1 MQTGTTASIAATTTN
16 DPAALP
22 VVWSC
27 APSGSCGSFSVT
39 PTASGA
45 ATVYTAPATV
55 PTGGSVTITATS
67 ASDSTKTAN
76 ATVMITKAAS
86 ASMLNGHY
94 CFFIQAPTGS
104 RGTATFVGSVQLD
117 GAGNVLGGVEDVVSP
132 VRFDVAD
139 PVLAT
144 SAGSGIP
151 NASYY
156 TVDPSGHG
164 TLRMK
169 TQNQETLDLSF
180 VLTSSSHGQII
191 EVAGDPGSGTLDLQQ
206 TTTGGFAASQISG
219 PYSLTM
225 DGIDSAANTTKVSFG
240 GIFTGDGIGS
250 VSNVALQV
258 SKSGTAATA
267 LPVGTGNFTVP
278 DANGRG
284 ILTIFG
290 GGWSYQ
296 WTYYVVTGK
305 VLRLFENDNV
315 DLMGGSA
322 YAQGTAS
329 TTLSGNYAYRH
340 SGWSATGRTVAA
352 GQLAATTAG
361 TITGG
366 TSDANAG
373 AAPPTTHTSAAVS
386 GNYTLSLTAPGTM
399 SLTDAAGTST
409 FGVYLVDP
417 MLNVLDPNN
426 PSGGGGAL
434 LQHTDASI
442 IGTGLLLPQSPAATF
457 TGNYALDLMNSIAT
471 TTPNE
476 LDLVGVLTSN
486 STANFTNGLADYDQN
501 NPTNPVTMFG
511 GVLTGTFTKDATNAG
526 RFTGTITVTPPAV
539 AGSYPFIPG
548 AATPTTFSVSIYQAT
563 VSQAFV
569 VETDT
574 QANSEG
580 VLVQQAIQ

>member
-1 MQTGTTASIAATTTN
+1 
-16 DPAALP
+16 
-22 VVWSC
+22 
-27 APSGSCGSFSVT
+27 
-39 PTASGA
+39 
-45 ATVYTAPATV
+45 
-55 PTGGSVTITATS
+55 
-67 ASDSTKTAN
+67 
-76 ATVMITKAAS
+76 MITKAAS

-104 RGTATFVGSVQLD
+104 RGTTTFVGSVQLD

-144 SAGSGIP
+144 VAGAQP
-151 NASYY
+151 NTSYY

-191 EVAGDPGSGTLDLQQ
+191 EVAGDPGSGTIDLQQ
-206 TTTGGFAASQISG
+206 SPFTAAQIKGS
-219 PYSLTM
+219 YSLTM
-225 DGIDSAANTTKVSFG
+225 DGIDSANNSIEVSFG
-240 GIFTGDGIGS
+240 GIFTADGIGS
-250 VSNVALQV
+250 ASNVTLQV
-258 SKSGTAATA
+258 SKSGTAATT

-417 MLNVLDPNN
+417 MLNILDPNN

-442 IGTGLLLPQSPAATF
+442 IGTGLLLPQKSAGVTF

-476 LDLVGVLTSN
+476 LDLVGVLTSDG
-486 STANFTNGLADYDQN
+486 TANFTNGLADYDQN

-511 GVLTGTFTKDATNAG
+511 GVLAGTFTKDATNAG
-526 RFTGTITVTPPAV
+526 HFTGTITVTPPTV
-539 AGSYPFIPG
+539 SGSYPFIPG
-548 AATPTTFSVSIYQAT
+548 ATTPTTFGVSIYQAT
-563 VSQAFV
+563 ISQALV